1 MNLDQ
6 DIAFIIENMIL
17 LFFQLLCIFSIFA
30 FFIIIMISM
39 ISNNNDEFIFFLC
52 ENSKYNFI
60 FT

>member
-39 ISNNNDEFIFFLC
+39 IC